1 MDQASGTVVSLLG
14 FPMDVRCMS
23 LRHWE
28 WLVKQVER
36 VETVVAGD
44 AAKGKALFFGSG
56 KCVQCH
62 MIQGQGGDPGP
73 DLSNIASERTVPQL
87 RESVTKPGA
96 RIAEGFRGVTAVLA
110 SGATVKGVAK
120 NYNNYSV
127 QILDG
132 SGKMHLLETRE
143 VKRLEWADG
152 SLMPAVTGA
161 EDAQNLIAFLARLST
176 RGGSK

>member
-1 MDQASGTVVSLLG
+1 M
-14 FPMDVRCMS
+14 
-23 LRHWE
+23 
-28 WLVKQVER
+28 
-36 VETVVAGD
+36 
-44 AAKGKALFFGSG
+44 
-56 KCVQCH
+56 
-62 MIQGQGGDPGP
+62 
-73 DLSNIASERTVPQL
+73 PQL

-143 VKRLEWADG
+143 VKRLEWTDG

-161 EDAQNLIAFLARLST
+161 EDAQNLIAFLAKLST